1 LSVRSTIA
9 CVEVRRAMIAEELV
23 PCSRDSSPNYPVGEA
38 KERGNQPATARRKE
52 LRRGL
57 QFQLLRYLI
66 RIGEAASRARPE
78 LAMQFELPALYT
90 PLKPFL
96 TSVKAMLTLAETER
110 EFLLSVGLSELAL
123 TDLKRE
129 VAEFEE
135 AIDAS
140 QAGRRGHVGAS
151 ADLDEVSGE
160 VTGLVG
166 ILDGLN
172 RHRFRND
179 SELEAAWDVF
189 PLDPSFEPDAQPRD
203 ADHEEIFGHLQR
215 FRAARL
221 VEPIGEEH
229 MYYAAMNSRSCQL
242 TPLGQFYWHLA
253 NSGQL

>member
-1 LSVRSTIA
+1 MRSV
-9 CVEVRRAMIAEELV
+9 VRRKLEMGGRVVEFSRAHPSTDASQGSVLAKLEERIARADALITQQRAGLIAV
-23 PCSRDSSPNYPVGEA
+23 HA
-38 KERGNQPATARRKE
+38 ATARRKE

-66 RIGEAASRARPE
+66 RIGEAASRVRPE
-78 LAMQFELPALYT
+78 LAMQFELPALNT

-96 TSVKAMLTLAETER
+96 TSVKAMLAMAETER

-135 AIDAS
+135 AIEAS

-151 ADLDEVSGE
+151 ADLDDVSGE

-179 SELEAAWDVF
+179 SELEAAWESVSRVRPF
-189 PLDPSFEPDAQPRD
+189 NRK
-203 ADHEEIFGHLQR
+203 
-215 FRAARL
+215 
-221 VEPIGEEH
+221 GEEPATASGDVVPPVGGE
-229 MYYAAMNSRSCQL
+229 MAPAA
-242 TPLGQFYWHLA
+242 
-253 NSGQL
+253 